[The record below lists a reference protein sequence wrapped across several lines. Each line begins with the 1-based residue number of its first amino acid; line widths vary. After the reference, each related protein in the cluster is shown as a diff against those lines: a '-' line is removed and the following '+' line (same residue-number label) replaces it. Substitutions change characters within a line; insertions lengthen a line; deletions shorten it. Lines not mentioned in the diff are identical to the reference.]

1 MNFSIH
7 IKKETAIK
15 LKVLVKKTGKT
26 RNALINEAIEQYLQ
40 SEQPSEWPKE
50 VWELFGSYPELTPFE
65 DYRKELK
72 EPEEVSFD

>member
-7 IKKETAIK
+7 VKKETAVK
-15 LKVLVKKTGKT
+15 LKQVVKKTGKT

-50 VWELFGSYPELTPFE
+50 VLELAGSFPDLTPFE

-72 EPEEVSFD
+72 EPDEDIF